1 MIEGSAR
8 NRTPLGAP
16 LGMVHSRLG
25 TPALPPLMEEPL
37 DGVPPPPTSLAQLRE
52 ENRSPE
58 INVKV
63 KGQAEVQNVA
73 L

>member
-1 MIEGSAR
+1 
-8 NRTPLGAP
+8 
-16 LGMVHSRLG
+16 MVHSRLG